1 MIYQLTGK
9 IAYTNP
15 GFVVIDVNGTGYGVH
30 VPDRLIGNPLGD
42 GEEVTIH
49 TITILR
55 QDDISLFGF
64 ISRVD
69 REFFRM
75 LINIPRIGPKGAL
88 KILSSA
94 TSVQLMQLIIS
105 GDKKTL
111 SKIPGVGAKVSDR
124 LILELQEKVKKTLDE
139 AGEECDD
146 VFEEAVE
153 VLMGLGCSVQEA
165 RDVLAK
171 VRVTAGADETD
182 FDNLLN
188 ESLKIMAD
196 MERV

>member
-9 IAYTNP
+9 TVFTSP
-15 GFVVIDVNGTGYGVH
+15 GFAVIDVNGVGYGVNI
-30 VPDRLIGNPLGD
+30 PDRLIGTTVTAGN
-42 GEEVTIH
+42 EVTLH
-49 TITILR
+49 TVTILR

-64 ISRVD
+64 ISGMD

-94 TSVQLMQLIIS
+94 ASVQLMQLILS
-105 GDKKTL
+105 GDKKSL
-111 SKIPGVGAKVSDR
+111 AKIPGVGAKVSDR

-139 AGEECDD
+139 SGEECDD
-146 VFEEAVE
+146 IFEEAVE
-153 VLMGLGCSVQEA
+153 VLLGLGCSVQEA
-165 RDVLAK
+165 REVLAK
-171 VRVTAGADETD
+171 VREASGKDETD

-188 ESLKIMAD
+188 EALKIMAE
-196 MERV
+196 MER